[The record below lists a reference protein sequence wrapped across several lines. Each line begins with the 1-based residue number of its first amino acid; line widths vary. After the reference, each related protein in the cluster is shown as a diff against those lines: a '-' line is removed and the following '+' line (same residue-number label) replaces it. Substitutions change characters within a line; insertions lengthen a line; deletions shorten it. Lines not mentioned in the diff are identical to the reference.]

1 MKRLLV
7 VLVWLAGISGLFAAP
22 QKPLELT
29 AADHGKTKSVKV
41 GQAIVV
47 TLEGKDGHPDCF
59 WDFEDHSGRDREA
72 SVVPTGP
79 LTYQLSDTGSVCWA
93 KYVAQQPGKTIIR
106 LVHRRGGDGTPC
118 GTTLA
123 ITFLVEADN
132 AAKAEPLAVADATPG
147 LFDPVKDAVPDK
159 NPSGTW
165 TYGYTD
171 NNGTFAPFDFFHGEG
186 VIPIAWIS
194 TDLNLGPQISIST
207 RQFRDGE
214 GLLFPPGQLCL
225 TCCQV
230 NMNPAT
236 LRWTAPRDGH
246 VILRGTMTNVPYS
259 SVGRAVADPG
269 VFPSVMDCQF
279 VSGKDVLFAAKLNSQ
294 KRRADFNVRRAVKAG
309 EVIDLQCIARKEDSC
324 VALRMTITYA
334 PGTGKGPDQ

>member
-1 MKRLLV
+1 MKMRRVLV
-7 VLVWLAGISGLFAAP
+7 VLSWLAGISGLFAAQ

-29 AADHGKTKSVKV
+29 AADNGKTKSVKV

-47 TLEGKDGHPDCF
+47 TLKGKAGHPDCF
-59 WDFEDHSGRDREA
+59 WDYEDPSGRDREA

-79 LTYQLSDTGSVCWA
+79 LTYQLSDTGSACWA
-93 KYVAQQPGKTIIR
+93 KYVAQQPGQTIIK
-106 LVHRRGGDGTPC
+106 LVRRQGGDEKPC
-118 GTTLA
+118 GDTFT

-132 AAKAEPLAVADATPG
+132 AAKAEPSAVADATPG

-171 NNGTFAPFDFFHGEG
+171 NKGTFTPFNFFGGKG
-186 VIPIAWIS
+186 VIPIEWIS
-194 TDLNLGPQISIST
+194 TDLKLGPQISISK

-230 NMNPAT
+230 NVNPST
-236 LRWTAPRDGH
+236 LRWTAPRNGN
-246 VILRGTMTNVPYS
+246 VILSGTLTNVPYS

-269 VFPSVMDCQF
+269 VFPSVIDCQF
-279 VSGKDVLFAAKLNSQ
+279 VSGKDVLFTAKLNPR
-294 KRRADFNVRRAVKAG
+294 KMTADFNLRRAVKAG
-309 EVIDLQCIARKEDSC
+309 DVIDLQCAARKEDSC
-324 VALRMTITYA
+324 AALRMKITY
-334 PGTGKGPDQ
+334 Q